1 MRPVDAICGVI
12 RAGSEQIGQLI
23 GANDLLIAARALAL
37 DPTVV
42 TDNEREFLRMMT
54 FGSRTGYGKS
64 IGLAAISSPDLQRDR
79 RQCGLNWSTS
89 QRSLASR
96 RAIEPNRRLIRY
108 DALQPRASAKSRR
121 GRWPVYPTRRPRRR
135 SDDCPGDELVADFA
149 SHCAGLE

>member
-54 FGSRTGYGKS
+54 FGSKTGYGKV
-64 IGLAAISSPDLQRDR
+64 DL
-79 RQCGLNWSTS
+79 
-89 QRSLASR
+89 
-96 RAIEPNRRLIRY
+96 I
-108 DALQPRASAKSRR
+108 LQPSYLQVCNKIDVKVS
-121 GRWPVYPTRRPRRR
+121 
-135 SDDCPGDELVADFA
+135 SKN
-149 SHCAGLE
+149 